1 MRRHLVSRILSAAR
15 IACEEMKLERPIVIT
30 GFMGCGKSKIARALA
45 RRFEVPIVD
54 LDDVITAR
62 QGRTPAQLITE
73 EGEPAFRE
81 IESNT
86 LRETLQ
92 TIPVGV
98 IALGGGAWIEET
110 NRDLIEQRGCLSI
123 WLDVPFEVC
132 WGRIKASEED
142 RPLGRTRE
150 QALKLYERRKPIYQ
164 LAVIHA
170 QRMADDKLED
180 FIARIEH
187 KIVSHRFHR

>member
-1 MRRHLVSRILSAAR
+1 
-15 IACEEMKLERPIVIT
+15 MKLDRPIVIT

-45 RRFEVPIVD
+45 RRFDVSVVD

-62 QGRTPAQLITE
+62 QGRTPAQLIIE

-86 LRETLQ
+86 LRETLKMMP
-92 TIPVGV
+92 TGV

-110 NRDLIEQRGCLSI
+110 NRHLIEQRGCLSV

-150 QALKLYERRKPIYQ
+150 QALKLYNHRKPIYQ
-164 LAVIHA
+164 LAAIHA

-180 FIARIEH
+180 FIARIEQ
-187 KIVSHRFHR
+187 KIISHRFHG